1 MADLNVKF
9 NVEQIAREEKQNL
22 DKFSG
27 KIDESLRAIASQ
39 FGIVSGTAD
48 NSSHAEIRSLADNL
62 RYAFDAL
69 QKNTSYSENNV
80 SNFQHFKNYIESF
93 EDEQRYNSMAGR
105 LDFRERNLRNVSQ
118 IQGQDPFSASL
129 KAAIGALGAFAQAL
143 GSVGQRVTRVFFGLG
158 DTARHAFD
166 RVARSIGLDEK
177 NGPRSFGGW
186 LSFEFKN
193 KLDERLGKV
202 YGDLNDIRQKKQ
214 KQFQEASDE
223 ERESLDSIRSAFK
236 GATKDLKD
244 EDVIKFLREI
254 VGGKRRDIEGVSIG
268 GDEAR
273 SLLKDYD
280 EKAARAQTAAKNL
293 DTITPEER
301 EALEKVEKEK
311 RAQNVSKSLYAGIGA
326 AISALGSFLKKA
338 FSEVIQYMASVFK
351 NVIQEL
357 QDMAGYDTTNNP
369 YKFNARAVS
378 QQLQTGLGSAENYG
392 LSFALQQM
400 GFSSWSDYLANV
412 GYMTNEQRERMAEM
426 MERGTE
432 RYQSMEDSGF
442 LKAVQ
447 EMQVEMQEFKLDFE
461 ESIMKFLVE
470 NKDAIQSLMQKLIDM
485 LPSLLNFF
493 DFVMNVLG
501 VIMNAV
507 SWLVGGSASSSSSL
521 QVNPTQK
528 LEVVV
533 RSDGVSGSTLR
544 QVGEQ
549 LVSQSA
555 YGG

>member
-39 FGIVSGTAD
+39 FGIVSGAPD
-48 NSSHAEIRSLADNL
+48 NSSRTEIRSLADNL

-80 SNFQHFKNYIESF
+80 SNFKRFKNYIESF
-93 EDEQRYNSMAGR
+93 EDEQRYNSMGER
-105 LDFRERNLRNVSQ
+105 LDLRERNLRNVSQ

-129 KAAIGALGAFAQAL
+129 KAAIGALGAFAQTL
-143 GSVGQRVTRVFFGLG
+143 GSVGQRVTRVFSGLG

-186 LSFEFKN
+186 LSLEFKN

-236 GATKDLKD
+236 GATKDLKN

-301 EALEKVEKEK
+301 DALEKVEKEK

-412 GYMTNEQRERMAEM
+412 GYMTNEQRKRMAEM

>member
-80 SNFQHFKNYIESF
+80 SNFKRFKNYIESF
-93 EDEQRYNSMAGR
+93 EDEQRYNSMGER
-105 LDFRERNLRNVSQ
+105 LDLRERNLRNVSQ

-326 AISALGSFLKKA
+326 TISALGSFLKKA